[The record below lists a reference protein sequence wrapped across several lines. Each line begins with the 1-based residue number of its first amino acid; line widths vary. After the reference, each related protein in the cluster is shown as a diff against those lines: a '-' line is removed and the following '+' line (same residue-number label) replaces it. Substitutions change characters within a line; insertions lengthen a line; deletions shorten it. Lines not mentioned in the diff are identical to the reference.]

1 MIELRYYLNSTNG
14 KRNNDVCK
22 HCLHI
27 LRRRT
32 QKILAR
38 CPNCGEPYFEN
49 WNFRKEIKRYVDYKK
64 NLLVKQSWDIFLQKN
79 IFFFCKNNKITRGGR
94 FELAFVNKFD
104 GTISVAGF

>member
-49 WNFRKEIKRYVDYKK
+49 WNFRKEIKRYV
-64 NLLVKQSWDIFLQKN
+64 
-79 IFFFCKNNKITRGGR
+79 
-94 FELAFVNKFD
+94 
-104 GTISVAGF
+104 